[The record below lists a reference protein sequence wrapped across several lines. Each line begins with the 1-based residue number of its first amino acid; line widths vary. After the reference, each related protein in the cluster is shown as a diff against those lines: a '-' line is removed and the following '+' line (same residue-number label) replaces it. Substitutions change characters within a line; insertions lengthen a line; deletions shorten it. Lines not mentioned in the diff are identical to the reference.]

1 MSERQVYA
9 RVASYAI
16 RCLTAI
22 GLVLAILYTQAFVG
36 QS

>member
-1 MSERQVYA
+1 MSERQISA

-36 QS
+36 QA